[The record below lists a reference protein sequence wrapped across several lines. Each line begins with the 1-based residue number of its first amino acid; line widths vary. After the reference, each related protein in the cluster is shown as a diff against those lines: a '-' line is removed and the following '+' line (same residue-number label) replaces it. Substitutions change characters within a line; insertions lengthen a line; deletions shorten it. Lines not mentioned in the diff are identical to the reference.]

1 MHIRTVL
8 LAASIAFAG
17 LLAPQFAA
25 AQYPSKPIRVLV
37 ADGPGSAPDTI
48 TRVVGERLGP
58 LLGQPIVVETRAGA
72 AGNIAMDVATKSTP
86 DGYTLVFCQ
95 DAMIVI
101 NPHVYA
107 KMGVDTLKDLVPVS
121 ALAAQANF
129 LLSVHPSVPVKNFQ
143 EFIEYAKKANPP
155 LAYAS
160 AGNGS
165 QHQMAMEM
173 LKLRAGINLAHVPY
187 KAGAP
192 AAMATM
198 AGEVSA
204 MFSGASTASLILAGK
219 LRGLAATGR
228 SRSPL
233 LPELPTVGEIY
244 PGYLLTT
251 WLGLFAPAGVPD
263 PVMARLR
270 AEINKVLA
278 MPDVKTRLN
287 AAGGLEPYVIT
298 PQEFAERIR
307 SDYEKY
313 GTLVKSIGIRID

>member
-1 MHIRTVL
+1 MHVRTAL
-8 LAASIAFAG
+8 LAATVVFAG

-25 AQYPSKPIRVLV
+25 AQYPSRPIRVLV
-37 ADGPGSAPDTI
+37 ADAAGSAPDTI

-58 LLGQPIVVETRAGA
+58 LLGQAIVVENRTGSN
-72 AGNIAMDVATKSTP
+72 GNIAMEAAAKSAP
-86 DGYTLVFCQ
+86 DGYTLVFCA
-95 DAMIVI
+95 DSMIVI
-101 NPHVYA
+101 NPHMYA
-107 KMGVDTLKDLVPVS
+107 KMGIDTLKDLAPVS
-121 ALAAQANF
+121 ALALQPNF
-129 LLSVHPSVPVKNFQ
+129 LLSVHPSVPVKTFQ
-143 EFIEYAKKANPP
+143 EFIDYAKKANPP

-173 LKLRAGINLAHVPY
+173 LKLRAGIELVHVPY
-187 KAGAP
+187 KGGAP

-270 AEINKVLA
+270 AEINRVLA
-278 MPDVKTRLN
+278 VPDVKTRLN
-287 AAGGLEPYVIT
+287 AAGGLEPYVT
-298 PQEFAERIR
+298 VPQEFAERIR
-307 SDYEKY
+307 ADYEKY